1 MIKKF
6 FLLVL
11 IFSFHSAFA
20 ETVFSLRPSFSFYTG
35 QQSEYVFC
43 KYTDANEN
51 LEQAKLSELDWEQ
64 KALLLFGLDFFWKT
78 KHVVWSSGFKFAVPV
93 YSGLMVD
100 SDWKNVV
107 FLPAVPLDKASIKTN
122 YTESKNKT
130 NFVLELGG
138 GFSYN
143 IVDWP
148 NFTLSAFLDFD
159 YTYNSMAAWGLYGKY
174 NDKTKDSDGFYRAW
188 NDVGGRTVNYP
199 ESQKTV
205 GLDRHWAI
213 LWLGLGMSGADENKV
228 AFDFSF
234 AVSPFAFAASIDNH
248 YERSLVFVDLLYGF
262 FNAGK
267 IAVSLGCNVTEKSSL
282 KIFADFRGS
291 LVMKGVSYIGYAG
304 ENDFALDTVDVPGA
318 DFKSIEAGISY
329 THRF

>member
-1 MIKKF
+1 MAKKF
-6 FLLVL
+6 FLLIL
-11 IFSFHSAFA
+11 IFSFHTAFA
-20 ETVFSLRPSFSFYTG
+20 ETVFSMRPSISFYTG
-35 QQSEYVFC
+35 QQGEYVFC
-43 KYTDANEN
+43 RYTDTNGN
-51 LEQAKLSELDWEQ
+51 LNQAKLSELDWEQ
-64 KALLLFGLDFFWKT
+64 KALMLFGLDFFWKT
-78 KHVVWSSGFKFAVPV
+78 KRSVWSSGLKFAVPI
-93 YSGLMVD
+93 YTGLMSD

-107 FLPAVPLDKASIKTN
+107 LLPNVPTEKASIKTN

-130 NFVLELGG
+130 NFVLELDG
-138 GFSYN
+138 GFSYD
-143 IVDWP
+143 IVDKP

-159 YTYNSMAAWGLYGKY
+159 YMYNSMTAWGLYGKY
-174 NDKTKDSDGFYRAW
+174 NDKTKDSDGCYRAW
-188 NDVGGRTVNYP
+188 NDEGWRAVYYP
-199 ESQKTV
+199 ESKKTV

-213 LWLGLGMSGADENKV
+213 FWLGLGMSGVDENKV
-228 AFDFSF
+228 ALDFSF

-267 IAVSLGCNVTEKSSL
+267 IDVSIGYNLTKKSSL

-291 LVMKGVSYIGYAG
+291 LVMKGVSYISYAG